1 MMPRREWSCQRCHA
15 VLGRVTVDRAGR
27 THLHLTAGRVE
38 SVKPTI
44 TQTWIVACL
53 CGRAATF
60 YGYEVHVADD
70 RDEAA

>member
-1 MMPRREWSCQRCHA
+1 MPRREWSCQRCHA

-44 TQTWIVACL
+44 TQTWIVSCL

-60 YGYEVHVADD
+60 YGYEVHMADS
-70 RDEAA
+70 REEAA

>member
-1 MMPRREWSCQRCHA
+1 MPKREWSCQRCHA

-53 CGRAATF
+53 CGASRTF
-60 YGYEVHVADD
+60 VGYQVHLEDD
-70 RDEAA
+70 RSVAA